1 MFVQSNGVQS
11 TTLKEKIKICKISH
25 ICAMKYIEEY
35 HSKDDITLKV
45 WQNIL
50 MMERSNELKRTKK
63 RKWSVRALAAMLIAI
78 LAVPTVS
85 LKTHAEELTNNQIA
99 DVNVS
104 NKEVGYS
111 SSVRPLTTM
120 VDCEITM
127 AFTLK
132 GLEMSFTT
140 LSVEVSSVI
149 GVKDI
154 KVQQKMWYGWKTVM
168 TSNGGENQN
177 EDIFVGELIYPDAVN
192 GKTYRVICT
201 HYANYDVYEEVENDT
216 GAFKFVL

>member
-1 MFVQSNGVQS
+1 
-11 TTLKEKIKICKISH
+11 
-25 ICAMKYIEEY
+25 MKYIEGY

-63 RKWSVRALAAMLIAI
+63 RKWSVRVLAAMLIAI

-85 LKTHAEELTNNQIA
+85 LKTHAEELTNNQI
-99 DVNVS
+99 VS
-104 NKEVGYS
+104 NKEVEYG

-192 GKTYRVICT
+192 GKTYRVLCT
-201 HYANYDVYEEVENDT
+201 HYANYDVYEEVVNDT